1 MANPQCEN
9 GHVDI
14 ANEIVEHLARYRLS
28 GQEWQVIWVI
38 LRKTWGWHKKK
49 DSLSL
54 GYIAKM
60 TLMKR
65 PTVARAIKKLL
76 NKSVIKKDNSF
87 INIYM
92 FNKDY
97 ESWKSVIK
105 KDTTRKVLS
114 KKITGVIKKDNKS
127 VIKKDTTTK
136 ETTKET
142 IQKKRGDVFKKVW
155 KDYKAMRTKI
165 RRPMTLRAEELII
178 NELNKLAIDE
188 KTQITI
194 LNQSIMNSWRGV
206 FPLKGATK
214 DGEFEYEKYKSRKIS
229 KKEEEKYKNTAR
241 EGIKK
246 LIRRK
251 GG

>member
-1 MANPQCEN
+1 MANPQRED

-49 DSLSL
+49 DRLSL

-65 PTVARAIKKLL
+65 PAVVRAMNKLIS
-76 NKSVIKKDNSF
+76 KGVIKKDNSY

-97 ESWKSVIK
+97 ETWKSVIK
-105 KDTTRKVLS
+105 KDTTCKVLS
-114 KKITGVIKKDNKS
+114 KKITGVIKKDNRS

-136 ETTKET
+136 ENTKET
-142 IQKKRGDVFKKVW
+142 ITKEIILSQIKNLLTLFPNTSQEDIQVYWDNAANKNKSGVITEGRKLTLLTELYNLMKRTDNINLFNYALGSANQYSVANIGYIGAIIKNKI
-155 KDYKAMRTKI
+155 TKE
-165 RRPMTLRAEELII
+165 TE
-178 NELNKLAIDE
+178 
-188 KTQITI
+188 
-194 LNQSIMNSWRGV
+194 
-206 FPLKGATK
+206 
-214 DGEFEYEKYKSRKIS
+214 
-229 KKEEEKYKNTAR
+229 
-241 EGIKK
+241 
-246 LIRRK
+246 
-251 GG
+251 